1 MKLNFKNIGK
11 LTSANIDI
19 NTITLIAGLNSTG
32 KSTVGKLL
40 YCLFNSF
47 YDFKE
52 NASATLKSFIR
63 NQFYEITYSITFL
76 DECVEELFNLR
87 LRATKELVENI
98 LKRFIDEKS
107 LKNNKIVLERIA
119 SILNLS
125 DDEIYK
131 QILQVKFSSEFG
143 NQIQNIFVEEKESAI
158 SLHIG
163 DNKIALEIKDNKIS
177 CLKNF
182 LELNT
187 EAIYIDDP
195 FVLDTLMQRK
205 IYHSFEVNHK
215 YHLQKKLSEKLWAD
229 SPVGEAIQTLLT
241 TKQLGNIYSRI
252 DSVCSGNII
261 SNKASAFFQHNN
273 KKAELNVLNLSTGLK
288 TFSIIKTLLM
298 NGSLKQGG
306 VLILDEP
313 EIHLHPEWQK
323 TLAEIIVLIQIEFNI
338 HILINSHSP
347 YFIKAIDVYSKK
359 YKIRET
365 CKFYLS
371 EDDKTYKAAQIKD
384 VSDSLEDI
392 YRLLFI
398 PLQELE
404 DERAEI
410 EAGDF

>member
-163 DNKIALEIKDNKIS
+163 DSKIALEIKDNKIS

-261 SNKASAFFQHNN
+261 SNKASAFFQYNN

-371 EDDKTYKAAQIKD
+371 EDDKTYKTAQIKD

-410 EAGDF
+410 EAEDF

>member
-163 DNKIALEIKDNKIS
+163 DSKIALEIKDNKIS

-261 SNKASAFFQHNN
+261 SDKASAFFQYNN

-371 EDDKTYKAAQIKD
+371 EDDKTYKTAQIKD

-410 EAGDF
+410 EAEDF

>member
-158 SLHIG
+158 SLYIG
-163 DNKIALEIKDNKIS
+163 DSKIALEIKDNKIS

-261 SNKASAFFQHNN
+261 SNKASAFFQYNN

>member
-241 TKQLGNIYSRI
+241 TKQLENIYSRI

-261 SNKASAFFQHNN
+261 SNKASAFFQYNN

-371 EDDKTYKAAQIKD
+371 EDDKTYKTARIKD
-384 VSDSLEDI
+384 VSDSLEGI

>member
-410 EAGDF
+410 EAEDF

>member
-131 QILQVKFSSEFG
+131 QILQVKFIAEFG

-163 DNKIALEIKDNKIS
+163 DSKIALEIKDNKIS

-241 TKQLGNIYSRI
+241 TKQLENIYSRI

-261 SNKASAFFQHNN
+261 SNKASAFFQYNN

-371 EDDKTYKAAQIKD
+371 EDDKTYKTAQIKD

-410 EAGDF
+410 EAGDS

>member
-131 QILQVKFSSEFG
+131 QILQVKFIAEFG

-163 DNKIALEIKDNKIS
+163 DSKIALEIKDNKIS

-261 SNKASAFFQHNN
+261 SNKASAFFQYNN

-371 EDDKTYKAAQIKD
+371 EDDKTYKTARIKD

>member
-1 MKLNFKNIGK
+1 MRKN
-11 LTSANIDI
+11 
-19 NTITLIAGLNSTG
+19 
-32 KSTVGKLL
+32 
-40 YCLFNSF
+40 
-47 YDFKE
+47 
-52 NASATLKSFIR
+52 
-63 NQFYEITYSITFL
+63 YSITFL

-131 QILQVKFSSEFG
+131 QILQVKFIAEFG

-158 SLHIG
+158 SLYIG
-163 DNKIALEIKDNKIS
+163 DSKIALEIKDNKIS

-241 TKQLGNIYSRI
+241 TKQLENIYSRI

-261 SNKASAFFQHNN
+261 SNKASAFFQYNN

-371 EDDKTYKAAQIKD
+371 EDDKTYKTARIKD